1 LFLVATWLVMEWFS
15 LSILRQSKPLCCQ
28 SCGNWCAPKLLD
40 RFKYEFEVKTRKEQG
55 IGDTVFGSQH
65 FGGRGACW
73 SSGMGLGR
81 LISTQSFT
89 RTYTKPNNKLVS
101 A

>member
-1 LFLVATWLVMEWFS
+1 MIVCNICGTPSWIFNDCFDMERLIDGGGQHVRS
-15 LSILRQSKPLCCQ
+15 V
-28 SCGNWCAPKLLD
+28 PKLLD
-40 RFKYEFEVKTRKEQG
+40 RLKRQYEVKTTKEQRVRG
-55 IGDTVFGSQH
+55 TLFGFQH
-65 FGGRGACW
+65 FGGRRACW

-81 LISTQSFT
+81 MTNTYSFT